1 MKVVAPDEK
10 RKISDGKSHKLE
22 FSASFQTGRYLTA
35 SELDSGSNCSVCL
48 CNGALGTNAMV
59 LWRWGYLSLVTSAC
73 YVSLTQPSLQ
83 GSCNAIIVASIGR
96 LCASAEA

>member
-35 SELDSGSNCSVCL
+35 SELDSGSNCAFVVGNFGLLCL
-48 CNGALGTNAMV
+48 VDAA
-59 LWRWGYLSLVTSAC
+59 
-73 YVSLTQPSLQ
+73 
-83 GSCNAIIVASIGR
+83 
-96 LCASAEA
+96 